1 MNQISK
7 PPNDRKGAKGIA
19 CLNLTRFKDK
29 PIKQYIAANIYE
41 IPTANNVPIGP
52 SHRANIATNFESPL
66 PIASFLKIYL
76 AKYLKDSKI
85 KNEIADELRPRNNKQ
100 ISINLLFNKPIRI
113 NPKRPVKKPKFNKPW
128 GIQKHFISIKAI
140 QINNERNNQLEN
152 VSNKKLEFVL

>member
-7 PPNDRKGAKGIA
+7 PPKDRKGAKGIA

-41 IPTANNVPIGP
+41 IQTANNVPIGP
-52 SHRANIATNFESPL
+52 SHRASIATNFESPL

-85 KNEIADELRPRNNKQ
+85 MNEIADELRPRNNK
-100 ISINLLFNKPIRI
+100 
-113 NPKRPVKKPKFNKPW
+113 
-128 GIQKHFISIKAI
+128 
-140 QINNERNNQLEN
+140 
-152 VSNKKLEFVL
+152 